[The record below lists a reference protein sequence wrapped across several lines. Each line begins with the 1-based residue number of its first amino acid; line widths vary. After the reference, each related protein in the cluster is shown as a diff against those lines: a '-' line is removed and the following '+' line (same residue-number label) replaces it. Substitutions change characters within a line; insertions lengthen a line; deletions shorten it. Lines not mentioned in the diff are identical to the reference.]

1 MTRMLSCLLDGVDI
15 DYFLGWQSTSGGLS
29 FALLGDSTDKGPIVR
44 REIDLIEM
52 ALCGAVGAVMGADAA
67 MPRDL
72 PLSWSFVAVLAGAGF
87 MIGAALGG
95 RILDWIQDR
104 LDGLWW

>member
-1 MTRMLSCLLDGVDI
+1 M
-15 DYFLGWQSTSGGLS
+15 
-29 FALLGDSTDKGPIVR
+29 R
-44 REIDLIEM
+44 REIDLIEV

-67 MPRDL
+67 IPSEA
-72 PLSWSFVAVLAGAGF
+72 PLNWSVVAVLAGAGF

-95 RILDWIQDR
+95 KFLDWIQDR